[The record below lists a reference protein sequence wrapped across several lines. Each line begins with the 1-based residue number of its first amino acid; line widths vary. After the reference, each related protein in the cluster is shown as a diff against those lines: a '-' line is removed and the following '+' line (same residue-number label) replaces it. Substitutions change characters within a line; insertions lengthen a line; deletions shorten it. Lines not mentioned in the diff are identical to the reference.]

1 MYFISKLLICII
13 LTNIILG
20 IRNYQIIDK
29 AESHATAATNI
40 QLIEIGPRFV
50 LVPIRIFN
58 GSLGGATLYQ
68 NTAYITPNA
77 ERSQL
82 NRHKGNTYKARI
94 EHMIQKKQYDEENK
108 HEINELS
115 NSYLFK
121 DKSNVSTSSSSNTK

>member
-1 MYFISKLLICII
+1 MC
-13 LTNIILG
+13 TG

-29 AESHATAATNI
+29 AETQTTAASNI

-50 LVPIRIFN
+50 LIPIRIFN

-68 NTAYITPNA
+68 NTAYVTPNA

-82 NRHKGNTYKARI
+82 NRQKGNTYKARI

-108 HEINELS
+108 VEINELS
-115 NSYLFK
+115 NSYFLK
-121 DKSNVSTSSSSNTK
+121 DNSASSSKVSK

>member
-1 MYFISKLLICII
+1 MLVFFVLC
-13 LTNIILG
+13 TG

-29 AESHATAATNI
+29 AETQTTAASNI

-50 LVPIRIFN
+50 LIPIRIFN

-68 NTAYITPNA
+68 NTAYVTPNA

-82 NRHKGNTYKARI
+82 NRQKGNTYKARI

-108 HEINELS
+108 VEINELS
-115 NSYLFK
+115 NSYFLK
-121 DKSNVSTSSSSNTK
+121 DNSASSSKVSK